1 MRRYVSDVKSTKKS
15 PIPPIIKRNTIRL
28 VVSQA
33 IYSCVNQAAFVLAT
47 LVVYTMTQSAA
58 LGGLATGA
66 IWGGRV
72 LIVYQTG
79 KLMDR
84 MGRRAVLL
92 IGIATGCIALTIMGL
107 AVIMTRLELFWL
119 GLLVFGF
126 GSGIIQQSRIAVMDM
141 YPVERRGEGMGYLM
155 TANIVGSFLSPA
167 FTEAMIPVADFLALD
182 VYAVILLVGT
192 ILLASASIFIL
203 RLKPDTKEIATNL
216 SSYYPDSVVNATVR
230 NVGTENV
237 SPLRSILFF
246 PLLAAFIASA
256 LAWGDMSMMMSLIS
270 VILHQH
276 HVALTLI
283 NFSITLH
290 VFGMYG
296 LSFPLGWLCD
306 KWGRKV
312 VTMLGGLILGA
323 GALLTPIT
331 SVYWIIALAIFLVGL
346 GWSAANVATTAL
358 ITDVTLAERRGRILG
373 ANDMIIGLSALS
385 LPVFGGLVI
394 SGLGLLAFGLSGLI
408 IAVPTLLVML
418 PLREI
423 RPGKYSTAD

>member
-1 MRRYVSDVKSTKKS
+1 
-15 PIPPIIKRNTIRL
+15 
-28 VVSQA
+28 
-33 IYSCVNQAAFVLAT
+33 
-47 LVVYTMTQSAA
+47 
-58 LGGLATGA
+58 
-66 IWGGRV
+66 
-72 LIVYQTG
+72 
-79 KLMDR
+79 
-84 MGRRAVLL
+84 
-92 IGIATGCIALTIMGL
+92 
-107 AVIMTRLELFWL
+107 
-119 GLLVFGF
+119 
-126 GSGIIQQSRIAVMDM
+126 MDM

-155 TANIVGSFLSPA
+155 TANIVGSFLSPV
-167 FTEAMIPVADFLALD
+167 FTEAMIPVADFLAVD

-192 ILLASASIFIL
+192 MLLGSASIFIL
-203 RLKPDTKEIATNL
+203 RLKPDTKEIAMNL
-216 SSYYPDSVVNATVR
+216 SSYYPDSVANASAE

-256 LAWGDMSMMMSLIS
+256 LAWGDMSMMMSLVS

-306 KWGRKV
+306 KLGRKV
-312 VTMLGGLILGA
+312 VTMLGGVILGA

-373 ANDMIIGLSALS
+373 ANDMIIGLSSLS
-385 LPVFGGLVI
+385 LPAFGGLVI
-394 SGLGLLAFGLSGLI
+394 SGLGLVAFGLSGLI
-408 IAVPTLLVML
+408 IAVPILLVML
-418 PLREI
+418 PLREV